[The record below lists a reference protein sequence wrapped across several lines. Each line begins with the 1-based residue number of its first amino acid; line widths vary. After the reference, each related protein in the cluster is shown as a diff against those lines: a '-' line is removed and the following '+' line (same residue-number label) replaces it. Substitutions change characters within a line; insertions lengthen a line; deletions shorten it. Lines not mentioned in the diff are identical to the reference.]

1 MGKEILLAES
11 DPQVITLVKSLLEG
25 KDHLV
30 THRASGKEA
39 LDEVKMRAFDLA
51 IVGEQMTD
59 IDGIGWIVKLRQ
71 VSGNLKVVFIS
82 KQWRDAELYQQLTKE
97 FKVSLIVHRPIK
109 AGLFGT
115 QIEGL
120 FAVTETVMTPGTAQ
134 EEETF
139 QNLKRKYVRVLP
151 ERLSALEKAM
161 KDAREKP
168 NEELLLSEARRL
180 AHNLKGTSSSCGFE
194 QLGESAKHLEHAL
207 NSMMQSKL
215 AEHEDAWSEID
226 LIYGVVKVN
235 ADKVTA
241 CEDDGAA
248 TEEEEDAASV
258 RVLVVCNDAVPEVER
273 DNNGLP
279 LRIISSSNTEEA
291 LDKARDNSLDAV
303 LIDIDVEK
311 PSPSLALAREMRG
324 LPGYETL
331 PVAFVS
337 TRAEASDL
345 GETTHA
351 GASLHLPK
359 PLKSKML
366 NEAIDYLVA
375 IRQGGRSRVLI
386 VDDDPD
392 FASIISTALGREG
405 MLVRVVHDPTN
416 LLSVL
421 EEYQPDLMLLDV
433 MMPMVSGFD
442 VCRMVRA
449 SAQWQDLPIL
459 FLTAQT
465 GLDARLAAFDAGGD
479 DYLPKPVATV
489 ELLTRVKV
497 RLERARLLKERADK
511 DILSG
516 LLIRRAFMEQVKSMH
531 AESVRHN
538 LVYSLSLLDID
549 HFKKVNDTYGHLAGD
564 RVLAAVGQ
572 LLKKRFRVEDIR
584 GRWGGEEF
592 IIAFRHVNKETAKG
606 ALERALEELKSIS
619 FEGDHGEKFSV
630 SFSAGLVSFPEDGE
644 VLEELIKVS
653 DTMLYKSKEAGRS
666 RVTAAV
672 AAPKPLSKPEQE
684 RDASPK

>member
-1 MGKEILLAES
+1 MGKEILLVES
-11 DPQVITLVKSLLEG
+11 DPQVVTLVKTLLEG
-25 KDHLV
+25 KGHQV
-30 THRASGKEA
+30 THRAAGKEA
-39 LDEVKMRAFDLA
+39 LDEVKMRSFDLA

-97 FKVSLIVHRPIK
+97 FKVALIVHRPIK
-109 AGLFGT
+109 SGLFGT
-115 QIEGL
+115 QIEGM
-120 FAVTETVMTPGTAQ
+120 FAVKEEQAMTAGSVL

-139 QNLKRKYVRVLP
+139 LNLKRKYVRVLP
-151 ERLSALEKAM
+151 ERIAALEGAM

-168 NEELLLSEARRL
+168 KEELLLSESRRL
-180 AHNLKGTSSSCGFE
+180 AHNLKGTSSSCGFD

-207 NSMMQSKL
+207 NSMMNAKL
-215 AEHEDAWSEID
+215 AENEDAWAEID
-226 LIYGVVKVN
+226 LIFGVVSLN
-235 ADKVTA
+235 AKKVTE

-258 RVLVVCNDAVPEVER
+258 RVLVVCNDQMPEVER
-273 DNNGLP
+273 NNNGLP
-279 LRIISSSNTEEA
+279 LRIISSTSTEEA
-291 LDKARDNSLDAV
+291 MDKARDNSLDAV

-324 LPGYETL
+324 LPGYESL

-337 TRAEASDL
+337 TSSTASDL

-351 GASLHLPK
+351 GASLHLAK

-375 IRQGGRSRVLI
+375 MRQGGRSRVLI

-392 FASIISTALGREG
+392 FAAIISTALGREG
-405 MLVRVVHDPTN
+405 MLVRVVHDPSN
-416 LLSVL
+416 LLAVL

-442 VCRMVRA
+442 VCRMIRS

-497 RLERARLLKERADK
+497 RLERARMLKERADK

-606 ALERALEELKSIS
+606 ALERALEELKSVV
-619 FEGDHGEKFSV
+619 FEGDHGETFSV
-630 SFSAGLVSFPEDGE
+630 SFSAGLVSFPEDGQE
-644 VLEELIKVS
+644 LEELIKVS
-653 DTMLYKSKEAGRS
+653 DDMLYKSKEGGRS
-666 RVTAAV
+666 RVTAAAGNV
-672 AAPKPLSKPEQE
+672 PKPEAE

>member
-11 DPQVITLVKSLLEG
+11 DPQVVTLVKSLLEG
-25 KDHLV
+25 KGHQV

-39 LDEVKMRAFDLA
+39 LDEVKLRSFDLA

-97 FKVSLIVHRPIK
+97 FKVALIVHRPIK
-109 AGLFGT
+109 SALFGT

-120 FAVTETVMTPGTAQ
+120 FEVKETVMTAGSIQ

-151 ERLSALEKAM
+151 ERIEALAKAM
-161 KDAREKP
+161 QEAREKP
-168 NEELLLSEARRL
+168 AEELLLSEARRL
-180 AHNLKGTSSSCGFE
+180 AHNLKGTSSSCGFD

-207 NSMMQSKL
+207 NSMMTSKL
-215 AEHEDAWSEID
+215 AEHEDAWAEID
-226 LIYGVVKVN
+226 LIFGVVKVN
-235 ADKVTA
+235 SEKVTA

-258 RVLVVCNDAVPEVER
+258 RVLVVCNDQMPEMER

-291 LDKARDNSLDAV
+291 LNKARDNSLDAV
-303 LIDIDVEK
+303 LIDIDVDK

-337 TRAEASDL
+337 STNASDL
-345 GETTHA
+345 GESTHA
-351 GASLHLPK
+351 GASLHLHK

-375 IRQGGRSRVLI
+375 MRQGGRPRVLI

-606 ALERALEELKSIS
+606 ALERALEELKSVT

-644 VLEELIKVS
+644 VIEDLIKIS
-653 DTMLYKSKEAGRS
+653 DAMLYKSKEAGRS

-672 AAPKPLSKPEQE
+672 SAESKPMPKPEQE